1 MRCPTPDALRVS
13 THVNGEK
20 RQDATVADLIF
31 DIPTLIEA
39 ISAGIT
45 LEPGDVIA
53 TGTPVGVGIG
63 FTPPKFLQGRRRGAG
78 GDRRGSGCWRTR
90 SAEPYTPGRSK
101 SRETPLASPPLAG
114 RRPCRG
120 GRAACRPGPGRHDF
134 PTRAVTMVVAFPP
147 GGQGDVI
154 ARPVAAGLE
163 RIWKQPVPVV
173 NRAGASGEIGYAS
186 VARAAGDG
194 CTLLMGLSSLAVIPE
209 AARLFGR
216 TPAYEIDQLAPIA
229 LFTADPT
236 FLAVPAAAPWQTL
249 EEFIADA
256 RARPGAISYS
266 SSGNYGALHLP
277 MAMLTTAA
285 KLDLLHV
292 PFQGGGP
299 ALTALLSGQVEAM
312 TSGPGPITP
321 HLKSGALRVLASWG
335 AKRIAGFEQVPTLQE
350 RGFGEIEYYIWA
362 GVFAPGQHAGPA
374 AGGAAPGHGGRGARP
389 GGAAGAGGRRQRA
402 GLPRWR
408 GLRGVLPR

>member
-1 MRCPTPDALRVS
+1 L
-13 THVNGEK
+13 
-20 RQDATVADLIF
+20 L
-31 DIPTLIEA
+31 
-39 ISAGIT
+39 
-45 LEPGDVIA
+45 
-53 TGTPVGVGIG
+53 
-63 FTPPKFLQGRRRGAG
+63 
-78 GDRRGSGCWRTR
+78 
-90 SAEPYTPGRSK
+90 
-101 SRETPLASPPLAG
+101 
-114 RRPCRG
+114 RRPLLAAALAAATAP
-120 GRAACRPGPGRHDF
+120 RAVQAQSADF

-147 GGQGDVI
+147 GGQGDVV

-173 NRAGASGEIGYAS
+173 NRAGASGEVGYAS

-194 CTLLMGLSSLAVIPE
+194 ATLLMGLSSLAVIPE

-299 ALTALLSGQVEAM
+299 ALTALLSGQVQAM

-335 AKRIAGFEQVPTLQE
+335 AKRIPGFETVPTLRE
-350 RGFGEIEYYIWA
+350 RGFAEIEYYIWA
-362 GVFAPGQHAGPA
+362 GVFAPAGTPA
-374 AGGAAPGHGGRGARP
+374 PLREALRQAMAAAARDPDVQRALAASGNGLAYRDGAAFEVFFKEDTARLVKAVQRIGRIE
-389 GGAAGAGGRRQRA
+389 
-402 GLPRWR
+402 
-408 GLRGVLPR
+408 